1 MLIQNKG
8 VHCSMILEGENT
20 HGGKRAG
27 AGAKLK
33 YGEKTKTVTFR
44 LPVSKIAEI
53 REMIKLELEK
63 IKI

>member
-1 MLIQNKG
+1 MLLQ
-8 VHCSMILEGENT
+8 GENT

-53 REMIKLELEK
+53 REMIKNELEK

>member
-1 MLIQNKG
+1 
-8 VHCSMILEGENT
+8 MIGENT

-44 LPVSKIAEI
+44 LPVSKIEKFKELI
-53 REMIKLELEK
+53 KNELKKLEK
-63 IKI
+63 

>member
-1 MLIQNKG
+1 MRIQNKG

-20 HGGKRAG
+20 HGGRRAG
-27 AGAKLK
+27 SGAKLK

-53 REMIKLELEK
+53 RSMIKNELENLK
-63 IKI
+63 P

>member
-1 MLIQNKG
+1 MLFQNKG
-8 VHCSMILEGENT
+8 VHCNMILEGENT

-44 LPVSKIAEI
+44 LPVSKISEI
-53 REMIKLELEK
+53 REMIKNELEK

>member
-1 MLIQNKG
+1 MPIQNKG
-8 VHCSMILEGENT
+8 VNCSMIGENT
-20 HGGKRAG
+20 HGGKRKG

-53 REMIKLELEK
+53 REMIKNELEK

>member
-1 MLIQNKG
+1 
-8 VHCSMILEGENT
+8 MIGDNT

-53 REMIKLELEK
+53 REMIKNELEK
-63 IKI
+63 VKRV